1 MGVMNKL
8 IKNRSRLEKEDLENR
23 MRAFSKEYDEL
34 VRKYKITWKATL
46 EFLEGGNA
54 GIFPKMGL
62 TDFTKE
68 LELENENA
76 KKNDK

>member
-34 VRKYKITWKATL
+34 VRKYKVVWKATI

-54 GIFPKMGL
+54 GIIPKMGL
-62 TDFTKE
+62 VDFTKE
-68 LELENENA
+68 LELEE
-76 KKNDK
+76 KNVKELTK